1 MIVLRS
7 PRFKKAYKKLD
18 EKIKKQFK
26 QKFNLFQ
33 KNPRYP
39 SLRIKKVEKHRN
51 IFEASITKS
60 YRWTFEFI
68 KGGVKLRV
76 IGTHDILKNP

>member
-26 QKFNLFQ
+26 EKFDFFQ
-33 KNPRYP
+33 ENPRHP
-39 SLRIKKVEKHRN
+39 SLRVKRVEKRRN

-60 YRWTFEFI
+60 YRWTFQFI
-68 KGGVKLRV
+68 RGGVRLRV
-76 IGTHDILKNP
+76 IGTHDILRNP